1 MKNYLLFIILSLFAV
16 VIGGCDEEKDAP
28 LQFEVIENSSP
39 DITKIDYYSP
49 NLGPFVREKEYFVKT
64 DFSSSEV
71 KLQCNNCSL
80 ITIDT
85 KLKKPYASE
94 TGGSTTI
101 DATPEETGIDV
112 ALSEGNVITVKFTQL
127 ETLNNPY
134 GYYGTVTV
142 FGKVGRKD
150 EKTVINLSRRNNR
163 LDMSLD

>member
-1 MKNYLLFIILSLFAV
+1 MKNYLFFIILSLFAV

-71 KLQCNNCSL
+71 KLQCNNCGQ

-85 KLKKPYASE
+85 KLEKPHTAE
-94 TGGSTTI
+94 TGGDTMI
-101 DATPEETGIDV
+101 EATPEETGIYV
-112 ALSEGNVITVKFTQL
+112 SLSDGNVITVNFRQL
-127 ETLNNPY
+127 DLDNPY

-142 FGKVGRKD
+142 FGKVDGKE
-150 EKTVINLSRRNNR
+150 EKALINLSRRNNQ
-163 LDMSLD
+163 LDISPD